1 MGKYKEGDE
10 VMHLKPQVQEI
21 VVGEC
26 KIKFNG
32 EWVNGIIYKGIDRYT
47 NEPMTFVR
55 EINDFENEFMLVS
68 ELPFE

>member
-10 VMHLKPQVQEI
+10 VMHLRTHTQET

-26 KIKFNG
+26 KIKING
-32 EWVNGIIYKGIDRYT
+32 EWVNGIIYKGVDRYT